1 MSVSCVSALAVA
13 FPLCDRNVAARANN
27 GHGHRLLLL
36 LLLPW
41 RPSNAKQVSYR
52 HIYLLLFLFLSN
64 TYRPHCCWWCF
75 CGHSYNIYRCR
86 WRCWRTSNCV
96 MMNKCSTMAD
106 TVHHARR
113 QMEERMLHLSFIFVC
128 VGEKIT
134 IFYRMS
140 GHKNIPF
147 SFEYTC
153 MQVMCGGYA
162 GILAYFYIRFHSFD
176 VNTLMWCVCV

>member
-1 MSVSCVSALAVA
+1 MLPRGRTTATVIACCCCCYYLGALQM
-13 FPLCDRNVAARANN
+13 RN
-27 GHGHRLLLL
+27 
-36 LLLPW
+36 
-41 RPSNAKQVSYR
+41 KYR
-52 HIYLLLFLFLSN
+52 IDIYICCCFYFF
-64 TYRPHCCWWCF
+64 PHCCWWCF

-162 GILAYFYIRFHSFD
+162 GILAYFHIRFHSFD
-176 VNTLMWCVCV
+176 GNTLMWCVCVCIDYVYKFVYI